1 MSRSMSTTL
10 RGKSALDALA
20 AYFAPASGGW
30 GEPEELRGRSRDDY
44 ANHQAVST
52 FLRELF
58 EKRSRHVYL
67 EDGERIPLGR
77 ARFRPYQGDPDVNGD
92 EGTVGFHPY
101 TISLD
106 GIRIRISAPGVIEM
120 ADRWG
125 DAAGFGTSADA
136 AFDQANWET
145 DEWDLPAPVMP
156 LAIKSIQEEALKR
169 YASSLASRLFDPGPT
184 NRHCAE
190 LAIVNHYRAVFSS
203 ADVPQICWFNGPE
216 AAIAALSPDGR
227 GGLGNRK
234 TLRDRALMKFDM
246 ESTVQLLG
254 KKDELRNVVNR
265 IITDEIYFDFDGAL
279 LELVISGKRQDSLS
293 IMGLAADY
301 SLLAWYETLH
311 LRGVKLPKV
320 VLSFMQMTNET
331 WLMFP
336 MRHAIHAVERPVSI
350 KTTKEG
356 NRLVGFSNGESL
368 ELNRRI

>member
-20 AYFAPASGGW
+20 AYFAPASGDW
-30 GEPEELRGRSRDDY
+30 GEPEELRGRSRDNY

-106 GIRIRISAPGVIEM
+106 GIRIRISAPGVLEM

-125 DAAGFGTSADA
+125 DAAGFGTSPDA

-145 DEWDLPAPVMP
+145 DEWDLPEPIMP
-156 LAIKSIQEEALKR
+156 LAIKNIQERTLKK
-169 YASSLASRLFDPGPT
+169 YASSLSARLLDPGPT
-184 NRHCAE
+184 NRQCAE
-190 LAIVNHYRAVFSS
+190 LAIVNHYRSVFSS
-203 ADVPQICWFNGPE
+203 ADVPKIYWFNGPE
-216 AAIAALSPDGR
+216 SAISALPLEGK

-254 KKDELRNVVNR
+254 EKDKLRDDLNNL
-265 IITDEIYFDFDGAL
+265 ISNGMNYDLDEAL
-279 LELVISGKRQDSLS
+279 LQLVINGNRQDAYSK
-293 IMGLAADY
+293 MGLATDY
-301 SLLAWYETLH
+301 FLLAWYETLQ
-311 LRGVKLPKV
+311 LRGVKLPEV

-331 WLMFP
+331 WLLFP

-356 NRLVGFSNGESL
+356 IRLVGFSNGESL